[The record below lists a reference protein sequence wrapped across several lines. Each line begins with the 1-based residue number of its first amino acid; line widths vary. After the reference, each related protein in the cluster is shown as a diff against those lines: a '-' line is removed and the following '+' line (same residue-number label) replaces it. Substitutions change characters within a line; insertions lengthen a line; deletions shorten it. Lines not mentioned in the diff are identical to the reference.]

1 MKPYRIGAEGVLWWT
16 VRDRGEGL
24 VNKGSKESSSW
35 SPNALH
41 LDLYLFKQTNTAGQS
56 ARHLH
61 SYFHGVESRYNNL
74 TRYPQSCDQVEKT
87 VEPEQVGYMGRGA
100 CTWNLVA
107 AWDLVGGW
115 NLVNAGKWI
124 TSRFLTTTCSVH
136 FCWRDGLV
144 IRYRRKGL
152 QICTWSCLIYWQL
165 THQITLYWQLSVND
179 RLRGQ

>member
-1 MKPYRIGAEGVLWWT
+1 MWSLTELVP
-16 VRDRGEGL
+16 RGYFDELSGTGGRACKQL
-24 VNKGSKESSSW
+24 QGGKESSSW

-87 VEPEQVGYMGRGA
+87 VEPEQVGYMGGGA

-115 NLVNAGKWI
+115 NLASSWEAGA
-124 TSRFLTTTCSVH
+124 SRFLTTTCSVH
-136 FCWRDGLV
+136 FCLMRWLGDQV
-144 IRYRRKGL
+144 
-152 QICTWSCLIYWQL
+152 
-165 THQITLYWQLSVND
+165 
-179 RLRGQ
+179 